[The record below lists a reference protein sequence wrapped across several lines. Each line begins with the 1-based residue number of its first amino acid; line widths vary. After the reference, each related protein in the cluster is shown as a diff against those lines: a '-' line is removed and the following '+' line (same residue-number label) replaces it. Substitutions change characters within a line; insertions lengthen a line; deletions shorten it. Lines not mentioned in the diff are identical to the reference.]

1 MAAEWRLL
9 MMTMLPVPL
18 VSSSSHPP
26 WSSSASFQ
34 ATLFLAST
42 SSYPVDDDYVD
53 GLSGNVSIMMS
64 TTTTNTS
71 THHSNSHS
79 HSHSQDHHQPNPHL
93 YEGNNLS
100 SLATGAAPTG
110 DDVMDDERFPAYV
123 SLLMMLSCGL
133 ILVVGLVG
141 NCLVP
146 VVIWNNRDLRN
157 STNLFLLNLSLA
169 DILVLCVSMPTV
181 LVEIYERRDTWI
193 FGKVMCKL
201 VPFVE
206 LTVAHAS
213 VLTILAISFERYY
226 VITRPLRAGY
236 TCTRMRALFIIL
248 AIWILGCLTSS
259 PMLFIANYLE
269 EDSAGSS
276 AGCVTQANTFWSVF
290 YYIAAI
296 CLFFLFPLI
305 VLILIYSVI
314 ARHLVADPCTASNH
328 RIQVQTSASVAAGTD
343 NVNPNLR
350 ARRQVVSMLGTVV
363 VFFFICL
370 LPFKIF
376 TLWFIV
382 TSDEDIQ
389 MMGPETYYHVL
400 NFCRV
405 MFYLNSAI
413 NPILYN
419 VMSSKFRT
427 AFLKALGFTWAGRRK
442 RLLRHL
448 SRQSTFNTTTT
459 SGTASGTTTS
469 SEHQLIKRM
478 TKEDLLVAANNQRPV
493 LQKYGRQGSC
503 TAASRA
509 SSKPLL
515 AVTLSTTSTSGAG
528 NPPESTS
535 CDSHV

>member
-1 MAAEWRLL
+1 MAAEWKLL
-9 MMTMLPVPL
+9 MMTTTVLPLPL
-18 VSSSSHPP
+18 VWCSSSHPP
-26 WSSSASFQ
+26 WSSSASLPS
-34 ATLFLAST
+34 TLFLAST
-42 SSYPVDDDYVD
+42 SDPLDDDFVD
-53 GLSGNVSIMMS
+53 AVSGNGTMMS
-64 TTTTNTS
+64 T
-71 THHSNSHS
+71 SH
-79 HSHSQDHHQPNPHL
+79 
-93 YEGNNLS
+93 YERSNLS
-100 SLATGAAPTG
+100 SLGATA
-110 DDVMDDERFPAYV
+110 DDVLDDERFPAYI

-181 LVEIYERRDTWI
+181 LIEIYERRDTWI

-276 AGCVTQANTFWSVF
+276 AGCVTQANTFWPIF
-290 YYIAAI
+290 YFMSAI
-296 CLFFLFPLI
+296 CVFFFFPLI
-305 VLILIYSVI
+305 VLVLIYTVI

-343 NVNPNLR
+343 GVNPNLR
-350 ARRQVVSMLGTVV
+350 ARRQVVTMLGTVV

-370 LPFKIF
+370 LPFRIF
-376 TLWFIV
+376 TLWFILA
-382 TSDEDIQ
+382 SDEDIENF
-389 MMGPETYYHVL
+389 GIETYYHVL

-427 AFLKALGFTWAGRRK
+427 AFLKALGFNWAGRRK

-493 LQKYGRQGSC
+493 MQKYGRQGSC

-515 AVTLSTTSTSGAG
+515 TVTLSTTSTSMAG
-528 NPPESTS
+528 NPADSS